1 MSPLPPFPGYLHA
14 ERRLILTKSVSLS
27 YAEMYL
33 GLATVLRRF
42 ELELFDTVRER
53 DVDVVRDCF
62 VGMPMPEAKG
72 VRVKVLGK
80 RT

>member
-1 MSPLPPFPGYLHA
+1 MSLLPSLPPA
-14 ERRLILTKSVSLS
+14 EADRINSLS

-33 GLATVLRRF
+33 GLATMLRRF